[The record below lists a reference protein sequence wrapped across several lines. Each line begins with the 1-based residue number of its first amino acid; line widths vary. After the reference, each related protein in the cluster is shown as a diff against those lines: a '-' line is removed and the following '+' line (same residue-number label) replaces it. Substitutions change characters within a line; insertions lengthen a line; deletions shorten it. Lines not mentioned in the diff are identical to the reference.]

1 MWRVVKMNECFTIE
15 ELISGYY
22 EREFSQCEN
31 TEKPSFSHKHK
42 RKMNKI
48 FAIKPEIDEKKSA
61 ENTNSCRKPL
71 SIKTRIIIAAVIVI
85 FMAFL
90 VGGVNAFVA
99 GNINATV
106 YDDNIRFI
114 VSIRDDCPVII
125 EEFYSLSTL
134 PEGYSRRTIHMGKR
148 HASVEYVN
156 GEKNVIM
163 LSQFV
168 KRSFNY
174 HIGAEKSSVEKTE
187 INGFD
192 ALSVEVVRKNSMK
205 KYSHIVWDSDDY
217 IFVLS
222 GELPREEI
230 VNLAVENEF
239 IRIKK
244 ADGVKPPVFCFKP

>member
-1 MWRVVKMNECFTIE
+1 MNECFTIE

-22 EREFSQCEN
+22 DREFSPCERSA
-31 TEKPSFSHKHK
+31 KPIFSHKHK
-42 RKMNKI
+42 RKMNEI
-48 FAIKPEIDEKKSA
+48 FAIKPE
-61 ENTNSCRKPL
+61 TNVKTSSERKNEYRKPL

-90 VGGVNAFVA
+90 VGGVNAFVS
-99 GNINATV
+99 GNLNATV
-106 YDDNIRFI
+106 YDDNIHL
-114 VSIRDDCPVII
+114 VVTIRDDCPKII
-125 EEFYSLSTL
+125 EEFYSLSVL
-134 PEGYSRRTIHMGKR
+134 PEGYVRKTIHTGKR
-148 HASVEYVN
+148 HASIEYVN
-156 GEKNVIM
+156 SDNKVIV
-163 LSQFV
+163 LSQFA
-168 KRSFNY
+168 KSAFNI
-174 HIGAEKSSVEKTE
+174 HIGAEKSSVEKTK

-192 ALSVEVVRKNSMK
+192 ALSVEVVRKNSMR

-230 VNLAVENEF
+230 VNLAVENEE